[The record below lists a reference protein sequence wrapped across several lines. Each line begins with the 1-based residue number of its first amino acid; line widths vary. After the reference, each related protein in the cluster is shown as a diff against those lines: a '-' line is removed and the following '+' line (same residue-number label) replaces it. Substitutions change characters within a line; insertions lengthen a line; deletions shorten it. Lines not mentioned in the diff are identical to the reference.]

1 MPGFREEIIMSDPA
15 FIFWF
20 IVLSVMIFGGLHLA
34 GKLDD
39 WPEAGP
45 FIRWRS
51 ADKIEKD

>member
-1 MPGFREEIIMSDPA
+1 MSDLA

-39 WPEAGP
+39 
-45 FIRWRS
+45 S
-51 ADKIEKD
+51 ADAGSFMRWHSVDKVDKD

>member
-1 MPGFREEIIMSDPA
+1 MSDPA

-45 FIRWRS
+45 FMRWRS